1 MLSETKIQELLSE
14 KQVKLDIAELYA
26 DSQISKLK
34 IEIALLKQILEME
47 PDVPKTKNTE
57 KN

>member
-1 MLSETKIQELLSE
+1 MLSQNEIQELLSKKRTE
-14 KQVKLDIAELYA
+14 LNIAELYA
-26 DSQISKLK
+26 SSEIQKLK

>member
-1 MLSETKIQELLSE
+1 MLSETKIQKLLSE